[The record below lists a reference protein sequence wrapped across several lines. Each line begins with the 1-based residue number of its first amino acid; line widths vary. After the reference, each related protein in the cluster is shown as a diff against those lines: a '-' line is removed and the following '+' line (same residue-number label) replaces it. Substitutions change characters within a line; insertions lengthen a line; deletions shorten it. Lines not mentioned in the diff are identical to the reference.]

1 MSPDIYIESAHIGY
15 AVLWGLEL
23 AFFYDIIAVFRNTV
37 THKNIFIYAE
47 DFLYW
52 MFCALFV
59 FGRLYVI
66 GNGQMRWYMALGIG
80 IGMLA
85 YKLTISR
92 YFVKGATFIV
102 SGIFRFLGKILSFF
116 FRPIGYMLKAIR
128 KIFRVVKSR
137 FVTIVRLLKKKLTL
151 GIKMIKIAL
160 CKR

>member
-23 AFFYDIIAVFRNTV
+23 AFFYDIIAVFRNMV

-59 FGRLYVI
+59 FRRLYEI

-116 FRPIGYMLKAIR
+116 FRPIRYTLKAFR

-137 FVTIVRLLKKKLTL
+137 FVTIVRLLKKK
-151 GIKMIKIAL
+151 
-160 CKR
+160 

>member
-1 MSPDIYIESAHIGY
+1 
-15 AVLWGLEL
+15 LWGLEL
-23 AFFYDIIAVFRNTV
+23 AFFYDIIAVFRNMV

-59 FGRLYVI
+59 FGRLYEI

-116 FRPIGYMLKAIR
+116 FRPIRYTLKAFR

-137 FVTIVRLLKKKLTL
+137 FVTIVRLMKKKLTL